1 MISRTNRK
9 KERYAIKSNNNPDR
23 KVLPV
28 CFLCKKVPEEGI
40 RSGFFLKGIFICNK
54 CEQELINSQPE
65 KREEYM
71 LTIAKLRNILF
82 QNNSSLKKN

>member
-1 MISRTNRK
+1 MITRANKK
-9 KERYAIKSNNNPDR
+9 KERYTIKNDSNIDR
-23 KVLPV
+23 KVLPI
-28 CFLCKKVPEEGI
+28 CFFCKKVPEEGI

-82 QNNSSLKKN
+82 QNNKLL

>member
-1 MISRTNRK
+1 MINRTYRK
-9 KERYAIKSNNNPDR
+9 KERYAIKNDSSLDR

-28 CFLCKKVPEEGI
+28 CFLCKKVPDEGI
-40 RSGFFLKGIFICNK
+40 RSGFFLKGIFICSK

-82 QNNSSLKKN
+82 QNDNFLKKN

>member
-1 MISRTNRK
+1 MITRAKKK
-9 KERYAIKSNNNPDR
+9 KERYTIKNDRNIDR
-23 KVLPV
+23 KVLPI

-82 QNNSSLKKN
+82 QNNKLL